1 IGGRNQQPRGAKL
14 YPASAS
20 SLAISEGCLAWAE
33 GVILRFISHSLLLGI
48 LSLLLFSRCD
58 KKSDVKKSQGGGRMK
73 LRKHFRCLALL
84 VLCLGC
90 AQFALAQG
98 TDLGTIRGLVTDSSG
113 AVIPNAKVTILDL
126 GTNTTRE
133 TATNARGEYQMFGL
147 RSGNYKVSISAPGLT
162 TQDITGV
169 VLNGSDVV
177 SANAT
182 LRVAGTQE
190 AIAVTAEAPTIN
202 TEDQTFSAA
211 YAGIA
216 NIRVTTKRGGAGYHG
231 SLFYNNKNSA
241 LAAWTVQDKIGQ
253 FNFAPTPFQSKF
265 PNPFFNITDLGASIG
280 GPIPKLGKTWFF
292 AAYERDWT
300 VSPVNVKSNTLPHP
314 MLWSGDFSQID
325 PASQPVVPDAIF

>member
-48 LSLLLFSRCD
+48 LSLLLFSLCD
-58 KKSDVKKSQGGGRMK
+58 KTSDVKKSQGGGRMK

-98 TDLGTIRGLVTDSSG
+98 TDLGTIRGLVTDPSG
-113 AVIPNAKVTILDL
+113 AVIPNAKVIILDL

-147 RSGNYKVSISAPGLT
+147 RSGSYKVSISAPGLT

-190 AIAVTAEAPTIN
+190 AVVVTAEAPTIN
-202 TEDQTFSAA
+202 TENQTISDTITNQAVIDLPRDSRDVYSFL
-211 YAGIA
+211 Y
-216 NIRVTTKRGGAGYHG
+216 
-231 SLFYNNKNSA
+231 L
-241 LAAWTVQDKIGQ
+241 
-253 FNFAPTPFQSKF
+253 
-265 PNPFFNITDLGASIG
+265 NPNITQGVSSGEFKVLGAQSYGASFSVDGQRSSG
-280 GPIPKLGKTWFF
+280 G
-292 AAYERDWT
+292 
-300 VSPVNVKSNTLPHP
+300 
-314 MLWSGDFSQID
+314 
-325 PASQPVVPDAIF
+325 